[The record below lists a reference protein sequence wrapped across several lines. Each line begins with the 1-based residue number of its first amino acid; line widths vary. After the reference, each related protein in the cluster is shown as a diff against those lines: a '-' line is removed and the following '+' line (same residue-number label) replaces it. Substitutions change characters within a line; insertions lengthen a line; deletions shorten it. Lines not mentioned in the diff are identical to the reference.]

1 MLYQRGHM
9 VAQLPFG
16 QSPGTD
22 HKVARRFNK
31 RKQMRALIFPNS
43 GRLACA
49 CIRTFSAP
57 LDRSNRARERPTKR
71 LPPPAAWKASPSL
84 LNFTIR
90 PTIFAGQSRRCI
102 FARRCVRPAL
112 VSSLH
117 CHRGFVGT
125 GTAASRAAVSWRGAY
140 RALIQFHGI
149 EPFQWQFSQI
159 QDTNCSPKN

>member
-90 PTIFAGQSRRCI
+90 PTIFAGAISSMYFCTSVRASGAGIVTALSPGFRRHRH
-102 FARRCVRPAL
+102 RRFTR
-112 VSSLH
+112 SSLLAWSVP
-117 CHRGFVGT
+117 RPDSI
-125 GTAASRAAVSWRGAY
+125 SR
-140 RALIQFHGI
+140 
-149 EPFQWQFSQI
+149 
-159 QDTNCSPKN
+159 N